1 MNSKF
6 SKILTIIVAVLSIIG
21 ISLFINVTFTDDVPE
36 LISGAVGPLITFST
50 YLFYAAVIITVGLS
64 IRGLVKNPENLKKTM
79 IGLGAMAVLLVIAY
93 ILGDSEPV
101 LDAQGKVLE
110 GGELGAASNQW
121 VGSLIW
127 YSSILVLIG
136 GAFFVIDLA
145 KGLIKS

>member
-1 MNSKF
+1 
-6 SKILTIIVAVLSIIG
+6 
-21 ISLFINVTFTDDVPE
+21 
-36 LISGAVGPLITFST
+36 
-50 YLFYAAVIITVGLS
+50 
-64 IRGLVKNPENLKKTM
+64 M

-110 GGELGAASNQW
+110 GGELGATSNQW

-127 YSSILVLIG
+127 YSSILVIIG